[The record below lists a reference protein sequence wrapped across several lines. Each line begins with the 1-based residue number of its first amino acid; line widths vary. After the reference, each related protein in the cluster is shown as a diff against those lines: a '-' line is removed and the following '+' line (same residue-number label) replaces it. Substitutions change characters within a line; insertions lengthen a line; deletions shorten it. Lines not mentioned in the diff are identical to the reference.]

1 MRKNFKANK
10 MVTILLPIIFLIGI
24 LILQVF
30 SGDLLSASNKE
41 SLVNISID
49 GREVTTGELES
60 EKETVELT
68 LEAKKKV
75 LLEIPYDESISI
87 ELLNN
92 KKEKIDIEEYSST
105 EFDRKELIK
114 ELDELDDNEET
125 PKKFSGFQVV
135 NSEGNKKSLF
145 FLLEKEHKQQL
156 KVNRSTND
164 KTEVSVLNV
173 EKPEVEQTLL
183 IFKGLSKS
191 SDQIS
196 KVNESTEKKNMEKAS
211 VKKANEA
218 NQSKKQTSGTKTT
231 ASSEIGEQVIEQS
244 EAGQPIKD
252 SNSEEETQ
260 KAKQEAPKEEAIDS
274 KTETTNETTE
284 LPKIGSPESYDRILA
299 VETVKTKSSL
309 NELLKDEYK
318 ASDSLKKPQ
327 YLTNS
332 SASKVKAKE
341 TKAETPIII
350 RDVKLE
356 VRDGVNT
363 DDPDNEPGHDDD
375 DENGIVR
382 SFDQVSYLVS
392 FSIQS
397 TSTLTKYTNIRYRV
411 IGELGTAVS
420 LENGI
425 PKNNGE
431 ISNGEYFEN
440 GDGSQYSRGV
450 MESIITDTIQ
460 IRNC

>member
-145 FLLEKEHKQQL
+145 FLLEKDE
-156 KVNRSTND
+156 SA
-164 KTEVSVLNV
+164 
-173 EKPEVEQTLL
+173 TL
-183 IFKGLSKS
+183 
-191 SDQIS
+191 D
-196 KVNESTEKKNMEKAS
+196 
-211 VKKANEA
+211 
-218 NQSKKQTSGTKTT
+218 
-231 ASSEIGEQVIEQS
+231 
-244 EAGQPIKD
+244 
-252 SNSEEETQ
+252 
-260 KAKQEAPKEEAIDS
+260 
-274 KTETTNETTE
+274 
-284 LPKIGSPESYDRILA
+284 
-299 VETVKTKSSL
+299 
-309 NELLKDEYK
+309 
-318 ASDSLKKPQ
+318 
-327 YLTNS
+327 
-332 SASKVKAKE
+332 
-341 TKAETPIII
+341 
-350 RDVKLE
+350 
-356 VRDGVNT
+356 
-363 DDPDNEPGHDDD
+363 
-375 DENGIVR
+375 
-382 SFDQVSYLVS
+382 
-392 FSIQS
+392 
-397 TSTLTKYTNIRYRV
+397 
-411 IGELGTAVS
+411 
-420 LENGI
+420 
-425 PKNNGE
+425 
-431 ISNGEYFEN
+431 
-440 GDGSQYSRGV
+440 
-450 MESIITDTIQ
+450 
-460 IRNC
+460 